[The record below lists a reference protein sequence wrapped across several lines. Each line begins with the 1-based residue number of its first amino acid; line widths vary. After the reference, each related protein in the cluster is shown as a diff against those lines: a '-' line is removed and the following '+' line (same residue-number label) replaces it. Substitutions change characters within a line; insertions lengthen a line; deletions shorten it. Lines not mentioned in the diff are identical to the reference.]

1 MEYLK
6 KNYFNKLIEI
16 SKTNLKQS
24 FNLSKYNFGEFDFVN
39 SFLIDKIL
47 NTDRANIL
55 ITTPNKERINDFF
68 LPATLIAALHCIKKN
83 ISANNSLEVE
93 EIVINKITGRISKV
107 KSVTEDKIQIL
118 PFGTYKRIDLE
129 NKTDY
134 VQLSSKFADK
144 LEVARYGQA
153 KVKNFERKMFEE
165 LKLYISI
172 LSHFNLNKIYLPFKN
187 NIKTIIV
194 ASKSEILDKISSCIP
209 YQYMNKSGEV
219 YPDTPFDP
227 LLVVVNDF
235 KTVKE
240 HFIEKE
246 IPIDTIIFIGDNKYC
261 QSISAI
267 SKNYRQGKF
276 NHCIFIGTQDIETG
290 ENFEVF
296 KWNWTLP
303 EVKFLNQNHY
313 QNLSSQIVSHPEL
326 TAATLIFTKF
336 IEEKESRNN
345 NLINLKK
352 LLKFIRKIYPITS
365 IYGDKRI
372 RERANEIFENF
383 ITEAQEI
390 FQDEYYNIDKDYKP
404 DFEQFKSIYQNII
417 TVIKNSNP
425 KNTWFKTAT
434 DVDFI
439 VVPKSIKPFCEK
451 EIISCLE
458 SKQKDIKT
466 NKLENILE
474 LLNQKKNQTNS
485 IYNGLKSTKIIT
497 VSEFLKKEPD
507 KKNYLL
513 LSLYS
518 TGLYTDV
525 LLQKIIASNHKTK
538 ILCYEE
544 EAKAMQVY
552 LQGFQREDE
561 NELRSKQREFLCGLH
576 YPETSSI
583 DNENIDEWI
592 KYLIGFDEQRFSR
605 IEEQKYEIVFEEG
618 IKLTEKE
625 SKSVLVDEC
634 EESYKEVRKLK
645 KGERIRIYYNPD
657 KETLHDII
665 KMTDEKELF
674 SRVDYFSSLWKNT
687 LLEYYRSKGF
697 GYQLENLFEELKVNG
712 LSVDIHRLESWMKPD
727 NKTKF
732 PMKKRDLVAI
742 IKTLNHQELNK
753 NIQNIITIKT
763 EYSGRIIKAGVEFSE
778 EINTYIFS
786 QEKGKMLSWL
796 SENHIQQIIQK
807 GAPLRT
813 IKSIKKIEIED
824 VKKIEKKL
832 ID

>member
-1 MEYLK
+1 MEFLNY
-6 KNYFNKLIEI
+6 NYFNNLIEI

-24 FNLSKYNFGEFDFVN
+24 FNLSNYNFEQFDFVN

-68 LPATLIAALHCIKKN
+68 LPATLIAALHCINKN
-83 ISANNSLEVE
+83 ISANNTLEVE
-93 EIVINKITGRISKV
+93 EIVINKITGRVSIV

-118 PFGTYKRIDLE
+118 PLGTYKRIVLE

-134 VQLSSKFADK
+134 VHLSSKFADK
-144 LEVARYGQA
+144 LEIARYGQS
-153 KVKNFERKMFEE
+153 KVENFETKKFKE
-165 LKLYISI
+165 LKGYSSI
-172 LSHFNLNKIYLPFKN
+172 LSNLNSRETYLTLKN

-194 ASKSEILDKISSCIP
+194 ESKTEILNQIPGCIP
-209 YQYMNKSGEV
+209 YQYMNKSGSV
-219 YPDTPFDP
+219 NPDTPFDP
-227 LLVVVNDF
+227 LLIVVNDF

-240 HFIEKE
+240 HFIEKG

-267 SKNYRQGKF
+267 SKNYRQEKF
-276 NHCIFIGTQDIETG
+276 NHCIFIGTQDIESG
-290 ENFEVF
+290 ENFEVI

-303 EVKFLNQNHY
+303 EVKHFAQNQY
-313 QNLSSQIVSHPEL
+313 QNLSSQIVLHPEL

-336 IEEKESRNN
+336 IEEKESRYN

-383 ITEAQEI
+383 LTEAQEI

-404 DFEQFKSIYQNII
+404 DFEQFKNIYQNII

-425 KNTWFKTAT
+425 KNSWFKTAT

-458 SKQKDIKT
+458 SKQKGIKT

-474 LLNQKKNQTNS
+474 LLNQTEPQSNS
-485 IYNGLKSTKIIT
+485 TYIGLKATKVIS

-507 KKNYLL
+507 GKSHLF

-518 TGLYTDV
+518 NGPYTDI
-525 LLQKIIASNHKTK
+525 LLQKIITSNHKTK

-544 EAKAMQVY
+544 EAKVMQVY

-561 NELRSKQREFLCGLH
+561 IELRSKQREFLCGLH
-576 YPETSSI
+576 YPETPTI

-592 KYLIGFDEQRFSR
+592 KYLIGIDDQRSSR
-605 IEEQKYEIVFEEG
+605 SEEQKFEIVFEEG
-618 IKLTEKE
+618 IKLIERE
-625 SKSVLVDEC
+625 SKKVFVDEC
-634 EESYKEVRKLK
+634 EELYKEV
-645 KGERIRIYYNPD
+645 
-657 KETLHDII
+657 
-665 KMTDEKELF
+665 
-674 SRVDYFSSLWKNT
+674 V
-687 LLEYYRSKGF
+687 
-697 GYQLENLFEELKVNG
+697 
-712 LSVDIHRLESWMKPD
+712 
-727 NKTKF
+727 
-732 PMKKRDLVAI
+732 
-742 IKTLNHQELNK
+742 
-753 NIQNIITIKT
+753 
-763 EYSGRIIKAGVEFSE
+763 
-778 EINTYIFS
+778 
-786 QEKGKMLSWL
+786 
-796 SENHIQQIIQK
+796 
-807 GAPLRT
+807 
-813 IKSIKKIEIED
+813 
-824 VKKIEKKL
+824 
-832 ID
+832 

>member
-47 NTDRANIL
+47 NADRANLL
-55 ITTPNKERINDFF
+55 ITTPNKEGVNDFI
-68 LPATLIAALHCIKKN
+68 LPATLIAALHWIKANTGKN
-83 ISANNSLEVE
+83 SCLKVE
-93 EIVINKITGRISKV
+93 EIVIHKITGRVSIV
-107 KSVTEDKIQIL
+107 KSVTETKIQIL
-118 PFGTYKRIDLE
+118 PVGERKRIEIE
-129 NKTDY
+129 NKSDY
-134 VQLSSKFADK
+134 IHISSKFKAK
-144 LEVARYGQA
+144 LDEAQFKPMQRM
-153 KVKNFERKMFEE
+153 NFERKMFEE
-165 LKLYISI
+165 LKLFSSI
-172 LSHFNLNKIYLPFKN
+172 LKHFNSNEICLPLKNKT
-187 NIKTIIV
+187 KTVIV
-194 ASKSEILDKISSCIP
+194 ASKTEILNQIPSCIP

-227 LLVVVNDF
+227 LLIVVNDF

-267 SKNYRQGKF
+267 SKSYRQEKL

-303 EVKFLNQNHY
+303 EVKLFNQNQY

-383 ITEAQEI
+383 VTEAQEI

-525 LLQKIIASNHKTK
+525 LLQKIITRNHKTK

-552 LQGFQREDE
+552 FQGFQREDE
-561 NELRSKQREFLCGLH
+561 IELRSKQREFLCGLH
-576 YPETSSI
+576 YPETPTI

-592 KYLIGFDEQRFSR
+592 KYLIGIDDQRFSR
-605 IEEQKYEIVFEEG
+605 SEEQKFEIVFEEG
-618 IKLTEKE
+618 IKLIERE
-625 SKSVLVDEC
+625 SKKVFVDEC
-634 EESYKEVRKLK
+634 EELYKEVHQLK
-645 KGERIRIYYNPD
+645 KGERVRIYYNPD

-674 SRVDYFSSLWKNT
+674 SRVDNF
-687 LLEYYRSKGF
+687 LLYG
-697 GYQLENLFEELKVNG
+697 
-712 LSVDIHRLESWMKPD
+712 
-727 NKTKF
+727 KT
-732 PMKKRDLVAI
+732 
-742 IKTLNHQELNK
+742 H
-753 NIQNIITIKT
+753 
-763 EYSGRIIKAGVEFSE
+763 Y
-778 EINTYIFS
+778 
-786 QEKGKMLSWL
+786 
-796 SENHIQQIIQK
+796 
-807 GAPLRT
+807 
-813 IKSIKKIEIED
+813 
-824 VKKIEKKL
+824 
-832 ID
+832 